1 MGCRFFFEQ
10 VRTEIDV
17 KFPNLSG
24 DEGDPKSKIATKGTI
39 DGYGWLNSL
48 YDVSKDG
55 IFTKDSLSA
64 VESVLITNLYEI
76 LTYLSWKSACNS
88 YERKL
93 TELNKKTNT

>member
-10 VRTEIDV
+10 VRAEIDD

-24 DEGDPKSKIATKGTI
+24 EGGNAKAKIATKGTI

-48 YDVSKDG
+48 YDIAKDG
-55 IFTKDSLSA
+55 IFTKDNQSA
-64 VESVLITNLYEI
+64 VESVLVTNLYEI

-88 YERKL
+88 YEEKL
-93 TELNKKTNT
+93 NDINKKTS